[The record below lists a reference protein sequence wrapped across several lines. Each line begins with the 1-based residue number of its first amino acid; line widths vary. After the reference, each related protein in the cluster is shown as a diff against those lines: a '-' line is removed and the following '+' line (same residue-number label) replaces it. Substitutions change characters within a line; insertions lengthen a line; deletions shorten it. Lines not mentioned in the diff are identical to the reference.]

1 MERTV
6 AQNFVIGAVRLSAM
20 RPAYIDSGLENSE
33 KEPGWEI

>member
-1 MERTV
+1 VERAI

-20 RPAYIDSGLENSE
+20 RLAYINVGLEKAE